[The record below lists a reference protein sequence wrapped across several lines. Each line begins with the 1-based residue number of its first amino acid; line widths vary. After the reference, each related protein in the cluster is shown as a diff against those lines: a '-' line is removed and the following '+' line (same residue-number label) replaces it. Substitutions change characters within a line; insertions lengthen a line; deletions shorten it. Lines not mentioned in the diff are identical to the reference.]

1 MAAARRRRLS
11 ARIAGL
17 LLAVLVVLPVAAAP
31 STAAPEAPD
40 ATGTR
45 LTITSM
51 TPVAD
56 GDGRATVRGRLTNTG
71 TETLE
76 SPSVRLVPQQAGSR
90 RSDIAT
96 WTEGTRPVEGA
107 SLDDDS
113 LDDLP
118 AGRSTPF
125 VLRVD
130 ADDLLPD
137 ASAGAA
143 WVSIQTETTAVH
155 TFIGVHRTKEYEPL
169 GLVWGIPLGLP
180 ADRRLF
186 GHGEGRAKAWSEAV
200 GPDSRLARLTDEPP
214 ARDEAWLIDP
224 TLLDV
229 PEEETT
235 RTAERRVRA
244 ERATALRDRIVG
256 SRTLVLPGADADVAA
271 GARSGAAA
279 RL

>member
-96 WTEGTRPVEGA
+96 WTEGTRPVEGV

-137 ASAGAA
+137 GRPIVEPRALSPGPG
-143 WVSIQTETTAVH
+143 Q
-155 TFIGVHRTKEYEPL
+155 GV
-169 GLVWGIPLGLP
+169 
-180 ADRRLF
+180 
-186 GHGEGRAKAWSEAV
+186 
-200 GPDSRLARLTDEPP
+200 
-214 ARDEAWLIDP
+214 
-224 TLLDV
+224 
-229 PEEETT
+229 T
-235 RTAERRVRA
+235 RTAVSEPSVTMKGGISSRWM
-244 ERATALRDRIVG
+244 TAPIARPKSVVISS
-256 SRTLVLPGADADVAA
+256 SRTNTA
-271 GARSGAAA
+271 
-279 RL
+279 